1 MFIRWLQCY
10 SCISVQS
17 RSLIY
22 FYPLCPTSS
31 FIQPMF
37 YVLRLPSYNLCA
49 MSYVYLHTTYVLCPT
64 YSFIQP
70 MFYVLRL
77 PSYKIQR
84 LVLQDEGGLT
94 PEEIRFLQENKER
107 LLELLELNPNLLS
120 DDMMAN
126 IVS

>member
-1 MFIRWLQCY
+1 
-10 SCISVQS
+10 
-17 RSLIY
+17 
-22 FYPLCPTSS
+22 
-31 FIQPMF
+31 
-37 YVLRLPSYNLCA
+37 
-49 MSYVYLHTTYVLCPT
+49 
-64 YSFIQP
+64 

>member
-1 MFIRWLQCY
+1 
-10 SCISVQS
+10 
-17 RSLIY
+17 
-22 FYPLCPTSS
+22 
-31 FIQPMF
+31 
-37 YVLRLPSYNLCA
+37 
-49 MSYVYLHTTYVLCPT
+49 MSYVYLHTTDVLCPT
-64 YSFIQP
+64 STFIQP